1 MTKSHPLFQ
10 TLLASNALTFKP
22 PLGFFRGFVLDKG
35 GNNEKG
41 MDMKKRG
48 VVPVI
53 DLVRVFALAEGVRKV
68 NTWDRL
74 TQLETIEGGVLSSSM
89 IEDLRDAFEL
99 ISMIR
104 LRHQASQIEKGQA
117 PDNYV
122 PPEDLSVLERRHLK
136 DAFEVISNTQ
146 GIMSTHYKA
155 DRFR

>member
-1 MTKSHPLFQ
+1 
-10 TLLASNALTFKP
+10 
-22 PLGFFRGFVLDKG
+22 
-35 GNNEKG
+35 
-41 MDMKKRG
+41 
-48 VVPVI
+48 
-53 DLVRVFALAEGVRKV
+53 
-68 NTWDRL
+68 
-74 TQLETIEGGVLSSSM
+74 M